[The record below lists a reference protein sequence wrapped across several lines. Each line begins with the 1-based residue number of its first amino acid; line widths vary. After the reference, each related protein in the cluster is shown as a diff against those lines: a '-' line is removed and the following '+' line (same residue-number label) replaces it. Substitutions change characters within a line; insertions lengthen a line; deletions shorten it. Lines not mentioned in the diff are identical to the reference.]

1 MAIMH
6 NGESSNILLTSSIS
20 NITRLAGFV
29 RMIVTY
35 FEFLTLKMSTFHS
48 VVLLLKFQVCSQ
60 NGLESVL
67 NEVSQSR

>member
-35 FEFLTLKMSTFHS
+35 FEFLTLKMSIFHS

-60 NGLESVL
+60 NGLDSVL

>member
-1 MAIMH
+1 MH

>member
-35 FEFLTLKMSTFHS
+35 FEFLTLKMPIFHS

-60 NGLESVL
+60 NGLDSVL